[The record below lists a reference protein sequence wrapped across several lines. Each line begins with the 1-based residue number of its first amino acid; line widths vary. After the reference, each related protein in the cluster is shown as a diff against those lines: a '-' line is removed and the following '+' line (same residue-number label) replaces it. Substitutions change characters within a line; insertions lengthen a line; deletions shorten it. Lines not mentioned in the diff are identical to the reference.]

1 MLYAT
6 TRSNT
11 DAYTAQR
18 VLQDRRAA
26 DGGFYVP
33 FRLPVL
39 SESEIASFREKSFNK
54 SVAEILNLLFNTQ
67 LTSFDLDLTVG
78 RYAVRLEM
86 LNTRL
91 IMAECWHNPQWEFKC
106 FVNDLVSLVRQEENT
121 GFESGDWSEIG
132 VRIAVIFGIFSE
144 LMRRDIA
151 ASDKPVDIS
160 VVAGDFSAPMSA
172 WYARAMGLPV
182 GNIVCSC
189 NENGNLWNF
198 ICHGQLRTD
207 GISVP
212 TCIPE
217 ADIVIPSGI
226 ERLIYACGGP
236 EEVQRYLEAVRQGK
250 TYYAEDKFLQKLRQG
265 IYVTVTSQHR
275 VLETIPNAYTT
286 HDYILSPSSAL
297 NYIGLQDYRART
309 GECRNALILTE
320 KSPRTDASLVA
331 QVLGFTQQ
339 TLERLL

>member
-6 TRSNT
+6 TRNSADT
-11 DAYTAQR
+11 HTAQR
-18 VLQDRRAA
+18 VLQDRRAS

-33 FRLPVL
+33 FRLPIFG
-39 SESEIASFREKSFNK
+39 EEEIASFREKSFNK
-54 SVAEILNLLFNTQ
+54 SVAEILNLLFNTHF
-67 LTSFDLDLTVG
+67 TSFDLDLSVG

-91 IMAECWHNPQWEFKC
+91 IIAECWHNPQWEFRR
-106 FVNDLVSLVRQEENT
+106 FVRDLVSLVRQEADT
-121 GFESGDWSEIG
+121 TFESGDWSEIG

-144 LMRRDIA
+144 LMRRGMVS
-151 ASDKPVDIS
+151 SDKKVDIS

-172 WYARAMGLPV
+172 WYARSMGLPV
-182 GNIVCSC
+182 GNIICSC

-212 TCIPE
+212 TCVPE
-217 ADIVIPSGI
+217 ADIVIPSGL
-226 ERLIYACGGP
+226 ERLIYACGGH

-250 TYYAEDKFLQKLRQG
+250 TYYAEDKFLQKLRHG
-265 IYVTVTSQHR
+265 LYVTVTSQQR
-275 VLETIPNAYTT
+275 ILETIPNAYTT
-286 HDYILSPSSAL
+286 HDYILSPSSAM

-320 KSPRTDASLVA
+320 KSPRTDAAFVA
-331 QVLGFTQQ
+331 QMLGFTQE
-339 TLERLL
+339 TLDKLL